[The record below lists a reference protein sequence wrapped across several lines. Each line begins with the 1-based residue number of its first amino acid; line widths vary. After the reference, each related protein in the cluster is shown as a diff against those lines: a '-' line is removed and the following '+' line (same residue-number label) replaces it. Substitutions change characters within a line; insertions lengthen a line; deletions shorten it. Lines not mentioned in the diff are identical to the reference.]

1 MTPPQFSLFAHSLG
15 PLLVHIPPH
24 YLSRP
29 SEYFNNADIM
39 RSNSTWGVLSHFERL
54 PHCARSSK
62 CPQPDSG
69 RSHVELRAK
78 TNQTHHRWGPAM
90 AKPHLLNALH
100 RLAETAPQVPA
111 RDNGLASQAG
121 HRRPA
126 PCQAAH
132 AARRLASLQTST
144 ITIQS
149 TVIVP
154 PVRSC
159 QPPIFIKSNQR
170 TDLRSPECSSRLLVD
185 GRGKDFV

>member
-1 MTPPQFSLFAHSLG
+1 
-15 PLLVHIPPH
+15 
-24 YLSRP
+24 
-29 SEYFNNADIM
+29 M

-69 RSHVELRAK
+69 RSRVEREGK
-78 TNQTHHRWGPAM
+78 NKSQQHRWGPEM
-90 AKPHLLNALH
+90 ARPHLLDALH

-111 RDNGLASQAG
+111 RDNGLASQVG
-121 HRRPA
+121 HRRPP

-159 QPPIFIKSNQR
+159 QTPIFVKSNQR
-170 TDLRSPECSSRLLVD
+170 ADLRSPVCSSRLLVD

>member
-1 MTPPQFSLFAHSLG
+1 MT
-15 PLLVHIPPH
+15 
-24 YLSRP
+24 RP
-29 SEYFNNADIM
+29 N
-39 RSNSTWGVLSHFERL
+39 
-54 PHCARSSK
+54 
-62 CPQPDSG
+62 
-69 RSHVELRAK
+69 
-78 TNQTHHRWGPAM
+78 
-90 AKPHLLNALH
+90 LLNALH

-111 RDNGLASQAG
+111 RDNGLAPQAG

-159 QPPIFIKSNQR
+159 QTRIFIKSNQR
-170 TDLRSPECSSRLLVD
+170 ADLRSPVCSSRLLVE

>member
-1 MTPPQFSLFAHSLG
+1 MT
-15 PLLVHIPPH
+15 
-24 YLSRP
+24 R
-29 SEYFNNADIM
+29 
-39 RSNSTWGVLSHFERL
+39 
-54 PHCARSSK
+54 
-62 CPQPDSG
+62 
-69 RSHVELRAK
+69 
-78 TNQTHHRWGPAM
+78 
-90 AKPHLLNALH
+90 PHLLDALH

-154 PVRSC
+154 PVISY
-159 QPPIFIKSNQR
+159 QTPILIRYRQG
-170 TDLRSPECSSRLLVD
+170 DLRSPVCSSRLLVD
-185 GRGKDFV
+185 GRGRDFV

>member
-1 MTPPQFSLFAHSLG
+1 
-15 PLLVHIPPH
+15 
-24 YLSRP
+24 
-29 SEYFNNADIM
+29 M
-39 RSNSTWGVLSHFERL
+39 RSNSTWGVSSHYERL

-69 RSHVELRAK
+69 RSHVENCK
-78 TNQTHHRWGPAM
+78 NKSDTTQQHRWGPAM
-90 AKPHLLNALH
+90 TRPHLLDALD

-111 RDNGLASQAG
+111 RDNGLASQVG

-159 QPPIFIKSNQR
+159 QTLILIRYRQS
-170 TDLRSPECSSRLLVD
+170 DLRSPVCSSRLLVD
-185 GRGKDFV
+185 GRGRDFV

>member
-1 MTPPQFSLFAHSLG
+1 
-15 PLLVHIPPH
+15 
-24 YLSRP
+24 
-29 SEYFNNADIM
+29 M
-39 RSNSTWGVLSHFERL
+39 RSNSTWGVLSHYERL

-62 CPQPDSG
+62 CPQPD
-69 RSHVELRAK
+69 VEDLMWRVAK
-78 TNQTHHRWGPAM
+78 TNQTNHNSTAM
-90 AKPHLLNALH
+90 TRPHLLDALH

-126 PCQAAH
+126 SCQAAH

-149 TVIVP
+149 AVIVP

-159 QPPIFIKSNQR
+159 QTQVLIRYRQA
-170 TDLRSPECSSRLLVD
+170 DLRSPVCSSRLLVD
-185 GRGKDFV
+185 GRGRDFV

>member
-1 MTPPQFSLFAHSLG
+1 
-15 PLLVHIPPH
+15 
-24 YLSRP
+24 
-29 SEYFNNADIM
+29 M
-39 RSNSTWGVLSHFERL
+39 RSNSTWGVLSHYERL

-69 RSHVELRAK
+69 RSHVERAK
-78 TNQTHHRWGPAM
+78 TNRTHHNSTAM
-90 AKPHLLNALH
+90 TRPHLLDALH

-126 PCQAAH
+126 SCQAAH
-132 AARRLASLQTST
+132 AARCLASLQTST

-159 QPPIFIKSNQR
+159 QTPIFIKSNQR
-170 TDLRSPECSSRLLVD
+170 ADLRSPVCSSRLLVD
-185 GRGKDFV
+185 GRGRDFV